1 MKKKPKI
8 LLIED
13 DKQLQKLYKTKFNF
27 KGYETF
33 IASDGEEAL
42 ALASQELPDLI
53 LLDLM
58 LPKIGGLTVLRAL
71 KENSAT
77 KNIPVIIL
85 SALSESQVMTDGL
98 AYGAMLYLTKEK
110 TVPSQV
116 LESIEKA
123 LKKKNE

>member
-1 MKKKPKI
+1 MKKNKI
-8 LLIED
+8 LLVED
-13 DKQLQKLYKTKFNF
+13 NKQLQKLYQTKFNF
-27 KGYETF
+27 KGYETI

-58 LPKIGGLTVLRAL
+58 LPKIGGLTVLSAL

-77 KNIPVIIL
+77 KDIPVIIL
-85 SALSESQVMTDGL
+85 SALSGSQTMIDGL
-98 AYGAMLYLTKEK
+98 AYGALLYLTKEN

-116 LESIEKA
+116 LESIEKV
-123 LKKKNE
+123 LKKKK